1 MVMITVLLY
10 PLQHNKNCITQN
22 PLCSS
27 PINYEYSFTFS
38 QKFWPVILSR
48 AMSISAEYFAKS
60 CQGNRRVTKLHNNY
74 ITEYNRSYRRLFK
87 CKNNDT
93 IWSRVDPGRSKPS
106 ADYIPG
112 NPSAH
117 NISPSLSSALCH
129 ARPSKVRRPAGERS
143 EEDDGTAAGPFTG
156 ARVHRWVDAPLSS
169 GFSAVPYPL
178 GDTDPSPVVV
188 PLPVRHPFEHRQ
200 SWRVPSTQWRAA
212 AQDLPARRA
221 DSSTPSGGGHGM
233 NTMRWVP
240 QPSSIF
246 YFYSNKSPSS
256 TCFE

>member
-143 EEDDGTAAGPFTG
+143 EEDDGTAAGPFTSARPPMGGRATIERLLNG
-156 ARVHRWVDAPLSS
+156 A
-169 GFSAVPYPL
+169 
-178 GDTDPSPVVV
+178 
-188 PLPVRHPFEHRQ
+188 
-200 SWRVPSTQWRAA
+200 
-212 AQDLPARRA
+212 LPARRYR
-221 DSSTPSGGGHGM
+221 SVPGSGPSTCTAPLRALAVMASPEHVAASGGSRFTCTVCGSIHIR
-233 NTMRWVP
+233 RWWP
-240 QPSSIF
+240 RDEH
-246 YFYSNKSPSS
+246 N
-256 TCFE
+256 